1 MPEMTAAQ
9 RRWESWY
16 QAFISVVEAFPEP
29 VEVPC
34 PEGDGGFIRLTYYGL
49 PGSSKG
55 SVTAWCDR
63 CYHGI
68 WLGRVSIPT
77 GAQVY
82 PFEGGPEG
90 RPEIKLIPEA

>member
-1 MPEMTAAQ
+1 MSEAE

-16 QAFISVVEAFPEP
+16 QAFIRVVEAFPEP
-29 VEVPC
+29 IEVPC
-34 PEGDGGFIRLTYYGL
+34 PEGDGGRIRLTYYAF

-63 CYHGI
+63 CHHGI
-68 WLGRVSIPT
+68 WLGRVGIPE

-82 PFEGGPEG
+82 PFDGGPEG
-90 RPEIKLIPEA
+90 QPEIELIPEA